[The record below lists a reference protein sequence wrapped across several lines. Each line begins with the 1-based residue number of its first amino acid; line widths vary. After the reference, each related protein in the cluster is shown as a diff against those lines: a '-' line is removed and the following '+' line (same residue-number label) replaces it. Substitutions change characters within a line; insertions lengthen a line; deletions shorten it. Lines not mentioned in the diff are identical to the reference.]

1 MRTSTPSRGQ
11 KLGALLA
18 APLMA
23 ATLAVGGLGL
33 VTAAAA
39 PAQAGRGCSG
49 TLKNTTIDDDV
60 QGESARYVKV
70 QGSSIDGSVQTERA
84 RTGQHVVTSRVKGNI
99 VRGAQEGQCRNL

>member
-23 ATLAVGGLGL
+23 STLAVGGLGL

-39 PAQAGRGCSG
+39 PAQ
-49 TLKNTTIDDDV
+49 
-60 QGESARYVKV
+60 
-70 QGSSIDGSVQTERA
+70 
-84 RTGQHVVTSRVKGNI
+84 
-99 VRGAQEGQCRNL
+99 EGQCRNL